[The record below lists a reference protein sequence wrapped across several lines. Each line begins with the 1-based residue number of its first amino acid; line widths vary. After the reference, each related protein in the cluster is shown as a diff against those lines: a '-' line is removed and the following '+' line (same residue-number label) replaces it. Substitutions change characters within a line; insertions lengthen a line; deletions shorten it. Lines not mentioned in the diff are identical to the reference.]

1 MTKGSCETAGNDV
14 FDISNFPPRKAFLS
28 ASLKGNDLG
37 KVKLNIYNLVYA
49 FQILQAK
56 KDGHGVKL
64 PLFMQGEN
72 GRIILGWYR
81 EVQNLGNI
89 T

>member
-37 KVKLNIYNLVYA
+37 KLKLNKYNLVYA
-49 FQILQAK
+49 FQTLQAK
-56 KDGHGVKL
+56 KDGVKL
-64 PLFMQGEN
+64 LLFMQGKN
-72 GRIILGWYR
+72 CRIILGWYG
-81 EVQNLGNI
+81 EVQNLGDI